1 MIMYTRHKDE
11 CCMPWFE
18 PRGLAGGAFLP
29 WPFSSSRGEKHGPE
43 VGTRP
48 PPFAVRAT
56 VTRLHPS
63 CTLTAQHIG
72 DPVRPPHAQASP
84 WAYLLTSNAA
94 AAAAIST
101 SAPSSAPASTSHLCS
116 FLPSYSLPLGL
127 GKKASMRPKRFA
139 MGPLP
144 RTAKATTLTVRCPSA
159 PVDPRTQHPHPRPCL
174 ARRLQ
179 LVSRLRYLH
188 QRLGRGG
195 VGRGRG

>member
-1 MIMYTRHKDE
+1 M
-11 CCMPWFE
+11 
-18 PRGLAGGAFLP
+18 
-29 WPFSSSRGEKHGPE
+29 
-43 VGTRP
+43 
-48 PPFAVRAT
+48 RAT

-84 WAYLLTSNAA
+84 WACLLTPNAA

-127 GKKASMRPKRFA
+127 GKKASIRPKRFA
-139 MGPLP
+139 LGPLP
-144 RTAKATTLTVRCPSA
+144 RTAKATTLTVRCPPA

-195 VGRGRG
+195 GGRGRGWLVRLGLRPHFARAADCHAGPHHQEARRRPQDCLEADRGGDRPRLHPADH